1 MFVLSMTPEARFMSD
16 RPASRAIRVL
26 LVEDNPID
34 VMMAKEA
41 FKEGAI
47 DAALT
52 VVEDGMQA
60 MDYLRQQGEYGA
72 ACLPDFILLDLN
84 LPKKNGREVL
94 AEIKAD
100 VKLQHIPVVVF
111 SGSSDEFDVRDCY
124 NLHANCYIVKPSH
137 LDDYVSALK
146 SLDRF
151 WFDLVRLPGLDAVCT
166 HYSDSDFNAGGGDG
180 NGIREC

>member
-1 MFVLSMTPEARFMSD
+1 MFTLSMSPEARFMSD
-16 RPASRAIRVL
+16 RPASRTIRVL

-47 DAALT
+47 DAVLV

-60 MDYLRQQGEYGA
+60 TEYLRQQGKYGT
-72 ACLPDFILLDLN
+72 ACLPDLILLDLN

-100 VKLQHIPVVVF
+100 PKLQHIPVVVF

-137 LDDYVSALK
+137 LDDYMSALK

-151 WFDLVRLPGLDAVCT
+151 WFDLVRLPVPTGVCK
-166 HYSDSDFNAGGGDG
+166 HYSDSPSTGGRGDG

>member
-1 MFVLSMTPEARFMSD
+1 MFVLSMRPEARFMSD
-16 RPASRAIRVL
+16 RPASRTIQVL

-34 VMMAKEA
+34 VMMVKEA

-47 DAALT
+47 DANLV

-60 MDYLRQQGEYGA
+60 TEYLHQQGKYDA

-94 AEIKAD
+94 AEVKAD
-100 VKLQHIPVVVF
+100 PKLQHIPVVVF
-111 SGSSDEFDVRDCY
+111 SGSSDEWDVRDCY
-124 NLHANCYIVKPSH
+124 HLHANCYIVKPSR
-137 LDDYVSALK
+137 LDDYVSTLK

-151 WFDLVRLPGLDAVCT
+151 WFDLVRLPGLEGVCQ
-166 HYSDSDFNAGGGDG
+166 HYSDSPLTGNGGDG

>member
-1 MFVLSMTPEARFMSD
+1 MFALSMTREARFMSD
-16 RPASRAIRVL
+16 RPASGSIQVL

-47 DAALT
+47 DAILI

-60 MDYLRQQGEYGA
+60 MEYLRQQGKYGS

-100 VKLQHIPVVVF
+100 PKLQHIPVVVF
-111 SGSSDEFDVRDCY
+111 SGSSDEWDVRDCY
-124 NLHANCYIVKPSH
+124 NLHANCYVVKPSH

-151 WFDLVRLPGLDAVCT
+151 WFDLVRLPVPTGVCT
-166 HYSDSDFNAGGGDG
+166 HYSDSSATGDGDDG